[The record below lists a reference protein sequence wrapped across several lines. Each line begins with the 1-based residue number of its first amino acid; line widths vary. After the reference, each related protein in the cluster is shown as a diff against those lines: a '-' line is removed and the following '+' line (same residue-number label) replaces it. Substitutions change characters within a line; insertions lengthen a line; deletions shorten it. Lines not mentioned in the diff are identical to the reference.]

1 MKNNIQVFEVL
12 LEKKA
17 LLDLQSEEGY
27 PALWYALQDSDTFS
41 MAEKLIRNGASSN
54 IVRKIFYLPI
64 FSQFQCTTY
73 LVRTT
78 YYVDKY

>member
-1 MKNNIQVFEVL
+1 MKNNIPVFEVL

-54 IVRKIFYLPI
+54 IVRKIYYLPT
-64 FSQFQCTTY
+64 FSQIQCTTFC
-73 LVRTT
+73 
-78 YYVDKY
+78 

>member
-1 MKNNIQVFEVL
+1 MKNNIPVFEVL

-27 PALWYALQDSDTFS
+27 PAMWYALQDSDTFP

-54 IVRKIFYLPI
+54 IVRKIKYSPT
-64 FSQFQCTTY
+64 FSQFQQTT
-73 LVRTT
+73 
-78 YYVDKY
+78 K

>member
-1 MKNNIQVFEVL
+1 MKNNIPVFEVL

-41 MAEKLIRNGASSN
+41 MAEKLIRKGASSN
-54 IVRKIFYLPI
+54 IVRKI
-64 FSQFQCTTY
+64 
-73 LVRTT
+73 
-78 YYVDKY
+78 

>member
-1 MKNNIQVFEVL
+1 MSIHTWNGLSTHFYHFSTPLHISIMKNNIPVFEVL

-27 PALWYALQDSDTFS
+27 PALWYALQDSDTFP

-54 IVRKIFYLPI
+54 IVRKI
-64 FSQFQCTTY
+64 
-73 LVRTT
+73 
-78 YYVDKY
+78 